1 MSKLDKNSVC
11 EYCQNEMVASY
22 RSKRF
27 CSGKCRVY
35 FGRENVKF
43 NVHKNKEPIVQK
55 SVQTVTKIQRNET
68 DVPIQKELSMGEL
81 FKLMRDGKV

>member
-11 EYCQNEMVASY
+11 EYCQNEMIASY

-43 NVHKNKEPIVQK
+43 NVQK
-55 SVQTVTKIQRNET
+55 TVTNIEKVVTE
-68 DVPIQKELSMGEL
+68 VPVDKELNKADMW
-81 FKLMRDGKV
+81 KLMREGKI

>member
-11 EYCQNEMVASY
+11 EYCQNEMIASY

-43 NVHKNKEPIVQK
+43 NVQKTAQKTVQ
-55 SVQTVTKIQRNET
+55 E
-68 DVPIQKELSMGEL
+68 VPVDKELKKADMW
-81 FKLMRDGKV
+81 KLMREGKI

>member
-11 EYCQNEMVASY
+11 EYCQNEMIASY

-43 NVHKNKEPIVQK
+43 NVQKTVQK
-55 SVQTVTKIQRNET
+55 VTNIQRNVTELP
-68 DVPIQKELSMGEL
+68 VNKELNKADMW
-81 FKLMRDGKV
+81 KLMREGKI

>member
-11 EYCQNEMVASY
+11 EYCQNEMISSY

-43 NVHKNKEPIVQK
+43 NVQKTVQK
-55 SVQTVTKIQRNET
+55 DVQE
-68 DVPIQKELSMGEL
+68 VPVDKELNKADMW
-81 FKLMRDGKV
+81 KLMREGKI

>member
-11 EYCQNEMVASY
+11 EYCQNEMIASY

-43 NVHKNKEPIVQK
+43 NVQKNVQK
-55 SVQTVTKIQRNET
+55 VTNIQRNVTELP
-68 DVPIQKELSMGEL
+68 VNKELNKADMW
-81 FKLMRDGKV
+81 KLIRDGKI